1 MIIYIL
7 MFLIPLSFSL
17 YSDKLDYRVKKLFW
31 LVFGVFL
38 ILIIGLRHEI
48 GVDWEAYIRH
58 YDLTV
63 NEKLQDII
71 FTSDIAYAS
80 LNWFIALF
88 SGKVYTVNFLCSIA
102 FVYGLIYF
110 CRKQQSPGIAFIVA
124 LPILVLIVGMSY
136 TRQSVAVGIELLA
149 LQAIISGNNK
159 KFIILIIVASLFHFS
174 AIFLLTLVAFV
185 SIRNKLF
192 IALGIIFLSGLVAV
206 GLEFQ
211 SQAALTELYYNQKLS
226 SDGGIYRIALNIIP
240 SVLILLFLNKSKLKV
255 PEFNLWQT
263 LSLMSLFCLPLLTVI
278 PTATDRLFIYLIPL
292 QIFVYSN
299 LRLWFINKYII
310 FIAEFGV
317 VLFQFIFMI
326 IWLLYGSYNDS
337 WVPYRMILFF

>member
-1 MIIYIL
+1 MTIYVL

-17 YSDKLDYRVKKLFW
+17 YSYNLDDKVKKLFW
-31 LVFGVFL
+31 LVFGVLL

-48 GVDWEAYIRH
+48 GVDWEAYKRH

-88 SGKVYTVNFLCSIA
+88 SGKVYTVNFLCSII
-102 FVYGLIYF
+102 FVYGLISF

-124 LPILVLIVGMSY
+124 IPILVLIVGMSY

-149 LQAIISGNNK
+149 LPAIISGNNK
-159 KFIILIIVASLFHFS
+159 KFIILIIIASLFHFS

-185 SIRNKLF
+185 SIRNKVF
-192 IALGIIFLSGLVAV
+192 IALGIFFLGGMVAV
-206 GLEFQ
+206 GLKFQ
-211 SQAALTELYYNQKLS
+211 TQEALIDLYYNQKLS
-226 SDGGIYRIALNIIP
+226 SDGGIYRIALNLIP
-240 SVLILLFLNKSKLKV
+240 ATLILFFLNKSKLKV
-255 PEFNLWQT
+255 QEFNLWQT
-263 LSLMSLFCLPLLTVI
+263 LSIMSLMCFPLINII
-278 PTATDRLFIYLIPL
+278 PTATDRIFIYLIPV

-299 LRLWFINKYII
+299 LRLWFINKQML

-317 VLFQFIFMI
+317 VLFQFVLMI
-326 IWLLYGSYNDS
+326 VWLLFGNYNDS
-337 WVPYRMILFF
+337 WVPYKMFPFL